1 MNRLRRILVSGL
13 ILLFILAVII
23 AAYANDRK
31 NCVCYAAI
39 HHPGERLPFDSAVVR
54 AIEGMEPND
63 ETMSLRSATCRHGMK
78 LRLWID
84 GTSAYTVWPV
94 E

>member
-1 MNRLRRILVSGL
+1 MSKPRRLLVSGL
-13 ILLFILAVII
+13 ILLCILAVII

-39 HHPGERLPFDSAVVR
+39 HHPGERLPLDRAVVQ

-63 ETMSLRSATCRHGMK
+63 ETMSLRTATCRHGIN

-84 GTSAYTVWPV
+84 GTSAYSVWPV